1 MPTRTRL
8 SSAVTF
14 LLGALTVGVVV
25 LALAVAGVFGS
36 GDNGSTTSTAT
47 SPAPTASISTGARPT
62 DVADIYQQ
70 VSPGVVFVSAR
81 GGDGSL
87 PFQGPGGGQA
97 ASGSGFLISKDGYI
111 VTNDHVVEGAS
122 QFAVRFGEDGNAI
135 QAKLVGR
142 DPSTDVAVLKID
154 AGAMPNDAKPLTLGD
169 SSNLRPGVPAIA
181 IGSPFGLEGTVT
193 TGIVSALDRK
203 IESPNGFEISG
214 VVQTD
219 AAINPGNSG
228 GPLLDGEGRVIGIN
242 SQIATGGNSNAN
254 SGVGFAVPVNTVK
267 QVVPKLQ
274 ANGKIDRAWLGVA
287 TQETPTGGG
296 AVVAQVNQGGP
307 ADDGGL
313 RSGDR
318 IVSLDGRAVRT
329 PSDLGLIVLSKKPG
343 ESVKLEVE
351 RGGDTRTLTVKLG
364 TRPDQSAQSQQQQ
377 QPQPQLPEQP

>member
-47 SPAPTASISTGARPT
+47 SPAPTASISTGARP
-62 DVADIYQQ
+62 
-70 VSPGVVFVSAR
+70 
-81 GGDGSL
+81 
-87 PFQGPGGGQA
+87 
-97 ASGSGFLISKDGYI
+97 
-111 VTNDHVVEGAS
+111 
-122 QFAVRFGEDGNAI
+122 
-135 QAKLVGR
+135 
-142 DPSTDVAVLKID
+142 TDVAVLKID

-274 ANGKIDRAWLGVA
+274 ANGKDRPRLARRRHAGDPDRRRRRGCA
-287 TQETPTGGG
+287 GQ
-296 AVVAQVNQGGP
+296 
-307 ADDGGL
+307 
-313 RSGDR
+313 SGR
-318 IVSLDGRAVRT
+318 PRGRRRPPV
-329 PSDLGLIVLSKKPG
+329 G
-343 ESVKLEVE
+343 
-351 RGGDTRTLTVKLG
+351 
-364 TRPDQSAQSQQQQ
+364 RPDRVPRRARRAHAERPRPDRPVQEAGRVRQARG
-377 QPQPQLPEQP
+377 

>member
-1 MPTRTRL
+1 M
-8 SSAVTF
+8 
-14 LLGALTVGVVV
+14 
-25 LALAVAGVFGS
+25 
-36 GDNGSTTSTAT
+36 
-47 SPAPTASISTGARPT
+47 
-62 DVADIYQQ
+62 
-70 VSPGVVFVSAR
+70 
-81 GGDGSL
+81 
-87 PFQGPGGGQA
+87 
-97 ASGSGFLISKDGYI
+97 
-111 VTNDHVVEGAS
+111 
-122 QFAVRFGEDGNAI
+122 RFGEDGKAI

>member
-122 QFAVRFGEDGNAI
+122 QFAVRFGEDGKAI
-135 QAKLVGR
+135 QAKLVAATR
-142 DPSTDVAVLKID
+142 
-154 AGAMPNDAKPLTLGD
+154 
-169 SSNLRPGVPAIA
+169 RPT
-181 IGSPFGLEGTVT
+181 SPC
-193 TGIVSALDRK
+193 
-203 IESPNGFEISG
+203 
-214 VVQTD
+214 
-219 AAINPGNSG
+219 
-228 GPLLDGEGRVIGIN
+228 
-242 SQIATGGNSNAN
+242 
-254 SGVGFAVPVNTVK
+254 
-267 QVVPKLQ
+267 
-274 ANGKIDRAWLGVA
+274 
-287 TQETPTGGG
+287 
-296 AVVAQVNQGGP
+296 
-307 ADDGGL
+307 
-313 RSGDR
+313 
-318 IVSLDGRAVRT
+318 
-329 PSDLGLIVLSKKPG
+329 
-343 ESVKLEVE
+343 
-351 RGGDTRTLTVKLG
+351 
-364 TRPDQSAQSQQQQ
+364 
-377 QPQPQLPEQP
+377 

>member
-122 QFAVRFGEDGNAI
+122 QFAVRFGEDGKAI

-154 AGAMPNDAKPLTLGD
+154 AGAMPKDAKPLTLGD

-193 TGIVSALDRK
+193 TGIVSSLGRT
-203 IESPNGFEISG
+203 IEAPNGFPIANAI
-214 VVQTD
+214 QTD

-228 GPLLDGEGRVIGIN
+228 GPLLDGNGRVIGVN
-242 SQIATGGNSNAN
+242 SQIKSGSGSN
-254 SGVGFAVPVNTVK
+254 SGVGFAVPVSTIK
-267 QVVPKLQ
+267 FVVPQ
-274 ANGKIDRAWLGVA
+274 IQTGGKVVRAYLGVSNGD
-287 TQETPTGGG
+287 TQDLSG
-296 AVVAQVNQGGP
+296 AVIGQVLPNGP
-307 ADDGGL
+307 AQRAGL
-313 RSGDR
+313 QRGDK
-318 IVSLDGRAVRT
+318 ITDIDGRSVRSSDDVSAAVAAR
-329 PSDLGLIVLSKKPG
+329 KPG
-343 ESVKLEVE
+343 EKAKVTVI
-351 RGGDTRTLTVKLG
+351 RGGGRRTLTVDLG
-364 TRPDQSAQSQQQQ
+364 TRPDTPAGG
-377 QPQPQLPEQP
+377 